1 MGIAGLYVPHRLK
14 QRHKGLINGVYVAP
28 DYRKAGV
35 ARALIEA
42 LVHEARAV
50 SLRILQLSVT
60 MGNEPAR
67 RLYAG
72 LGFETYGI
80 EYQGLLVGDRYLDE
94 ELMALSLD
102 PPLIA

>member
-42 LVHEARAV
+42 LVNEARAV
-50 SLRILQLSVT
+50 SLRVLQLSVT
-60 MGNEPAR
+60 VGNEPAR
-67 RLYAG
+67 RLYAE
-72 LGFETYGI
+72 LGFQTYGI

-94 ELMALSLD
+94 ELMALTLD
-102 PPLIA
+102 